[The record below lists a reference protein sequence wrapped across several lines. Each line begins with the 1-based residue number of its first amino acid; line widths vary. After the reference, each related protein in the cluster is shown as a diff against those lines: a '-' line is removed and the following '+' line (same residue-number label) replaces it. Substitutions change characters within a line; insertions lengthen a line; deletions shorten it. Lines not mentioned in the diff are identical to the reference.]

1 MSYSSHT
8 RLDGRVA
15 VVTGGARGIGFETV
29 KALQESGAQTVIVDI
44 STELGQK
51 ASKELETAFLQA
63 DLTKSEEV
71 KKVADQVQERYGRL
85 DVAFNNA
92 GIGVNVPSEDCSDED
107 WLRVVNVNLNAVFF
121 CCREFGKIMLR
132 QGKGASS
139 TRLQCPGSSRTPHN
153 RNPLT
158 TRPKAQ

>member
-71 KKVADQVQERYGRL
+71 KKVADQVQERYDGSMSPSTTQGSASTFLLKIVRMR
-85 DVAFNNA
+85 
-92 GIGVNVPSEDCSDED
+92 IG
-107 WLRVVNVNLNAVFF
+107 
-121 CCREFGKIMLR
+121 
-132 QGKGASS
+132 
-139 TRLQCPGSSRTPHN
+139 
-153 RNPLT
+153 
-158 TRPKAQ
+158 